1 MKQYFRFINDKNK
14 YLYKDDIF
22 QKRIKYVKIY
32 RERVGKGDKNMQAYE
47 RLIKYAK
54 VYTTSD
60 PNSETTP
67 STKRQFDLANILVE
81 EMKAIGIQDVKLDES
96 CYVYGVIP
104 ATNGYEDKPSIGFIA
119 HMDTAPAAPGEN
131 VNPQIVENYN
141 GEDLTLLNG
150 TILSVEKFP
159 HLKNLKGRTLI
170 TTDGTTLLGADD
182 KAGIAEIMTACER
195 IINENIP
202 HGKICIGF
210 TPDEEIGRGASKF
223 DVKNFGAQFA
233 YTMDGGVEGEISY
246 ENFNA
251 SAATVEIQGVSVHP
265 GSAKDTMINATNVGI
280 EFDRMLPQGERP
292 EHTEGYEGFYYL
304 ESFKGNTDNA
314 ALSYILRDHDACKLE
329 AKKSTLKLI
338 EKLLNE
344 RYGEGIVKL
353 TITDQYKNMAE
364 HVKPC
369 MHLIDNAKAAMK
381 ILNVDPIIEPIRGGT
396 DGATLSYMG
405 LPCPN
410 LGTGGYAFHGEY
422 EHITVE
428 GMEIATNIIIEILKK
443 YAE

>member
-1 MKQYFRFINDKNK
+1 MK
-14 YLYKDDIF
+14 
-22 QKRIKYVKIY
+22 
-32 RERVGKGDKNMQAYE
+32 AYE

-54 VYTTSD
+54 IYTTSD
-60 PNSETTP
+60 PTSETVP
-67 STKRQFDLANILVE
+67 STKRQFDLAHILVD
-81 EMKAIGIQDVKLDES
+81 EMKEIGIQDVRVDEN

-104 ATNGYEDKPSIGFIA
+104 ATKGYEDKYSIGFIA

-131 VNPQIVENYN
+131 VNPQLVENYD
-141 GEDLTLLNG
+141 GKDITLLNG

-182 KAGIAEIMTACER
+182 KAGIAEILTACER

-210 TPDEEIGRGASKF
+210 TPDEEIGRGANKF

-251 SAATVEIQGVSVHP
+251 SAATVEINGVSVHP
-265 GSAKDTMINATNVGI
+265 GSAKNTMINATNVGI
-280 EFDRMLPQGERP
+280 EFDKMLPQGEKP

-304 ESFKGNTDNA
+304 ESFKGNTDHA
-314 ALSYILRDHDACKLE
+314 VLGYILRDHDENKLE
-329 AKKSTLKLI
+329 SKKATLKLI

-344 RYGEGIVKL
+344 KYGEGTVKL

-369 MHLIDNAKAAMK
+369 IHLIDNAIDAMK
-381 ILNVDPIIEPIRGGT
+381 SLNVIPVIEPIRGGT

-410 LGTGGYAFHGEY
+410 LGTGGFAFHGEY

-428 GMEIATNIIIEILKK
+428 GMEISTNIIIEILKR
-443 YAE
+443 YAM